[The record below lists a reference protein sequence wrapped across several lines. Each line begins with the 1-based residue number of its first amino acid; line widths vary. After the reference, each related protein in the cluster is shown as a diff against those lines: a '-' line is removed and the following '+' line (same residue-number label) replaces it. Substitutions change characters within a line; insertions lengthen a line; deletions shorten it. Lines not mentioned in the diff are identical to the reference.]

1 MHAICLTLLNKHFS
15 SETSQK
21 NTKTCLINTVHNQN
35 SGNLKYNR
43 DVKLTRVC
51 TLFGITLNTRS

>member
-21 NTKTCLINTVHNQN
+21 TKTCLINTMHNQN
-35 SGNLKYNR
+35 SGNLKYNS
-43 DVKLTRVC
+43 DVKSTRVC